1 MFSSF
6 DKGQHQMLRKVCM
19 EVGHDVE
26 HGVEHDAEPKNGKN
40 FDFFKIF

>member
-1 MFSSF
+1 
-6 DKGQHQMLRKVCM
+6 MLGKVCM

-26 HGVEHDAEPKNGKN
+26 HGVEHDVEPKNGKN